1 MNSAELKREVKRG
14 LTFTITS
21 DFSCIFSMFICER
34 KFYARTYA
42 SKNYA
47 TLEINPNLL
56 EILYQKEVLRP
67 LYADREIQQF
77 SSWSLPCFIV
87 FSLSLFIAAA
97 IDPAKLHMSKRT
109 EVVEKYNL
117 LQ

>member
-21 DFSCIFSMFICER
+21 DFSCIVSMFICES

-56 EILYQKEVLRP
+56 EILYQKEVLKP
-67 LYADREIQQF
+67 LYADREIEQF
-77 SSWSLPCFIV
+77 SS
-87 FSLSLFIAAA
+87 
-97 IDPAKLHMSKRT
+97 
-109 EVVEKYNL
+109 
-117 LQ
+117 

>member
-21 DFSCIFSMFICER
+21 DFSCIVSMFICER

-56 EILYQKEVLRP
+56 EILYQKEVLKP
-67 LYADREIQQF
+67 LYADREIEQF

>member
-1 MNSAELKREVKRG
+1 
-14 LTFTITS
+14 
-21 DFSCIFSMFICER
+21 MFICER
-34 KFYARTYA
+34 KFYALTYA
-42 SKNYA
+42 RKNYA

-77 SSWSLPCFIV
+77 SSWSSPCFIV

-97 IDPAKLHMSKRT
+97 IDPANARAYRAMLYGRGEIQLAPIDLFHNGAA
-109 EVVEKYNL
+109 Y
-117 LQ
+117 